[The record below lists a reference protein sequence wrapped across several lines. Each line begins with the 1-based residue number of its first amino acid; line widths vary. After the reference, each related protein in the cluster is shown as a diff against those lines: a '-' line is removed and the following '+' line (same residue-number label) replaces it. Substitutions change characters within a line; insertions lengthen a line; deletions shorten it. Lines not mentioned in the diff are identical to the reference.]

1 MIVFLAVLGFWVGA
15 LADVVT
21 SRTFRRGERWA
32 WLLVVLFGFVFG
44 AILYLAVGR
53 QWGTVGHDHPSR
65 LAPESRPGARPI
77 GPDDD
82 PDFLGSCRA
91 ASEY

>member
-1 MIVFLAVLGFWVGA
+1 MILPFLALAFWVWA
-15 LADVVT
+15 LADVAT

-32 WLLVVLFGFVFG
+32 WLLLVAIGFVFG
-44 AILYLAVGR
+44 AVLYLAAGR

-65 LAPESRPGARPI
+65 MSPEPRASSHPI

-82 PDFLGSCRA
+82 PDFLGRL
-91 ASEY
+91 